1 VAPGTEAGSHALKMA
16 RLIAALIRHGDYH
29 QLTDTPSAHQ
39 PYPLNSEGENQAQQ
53 GAQLLHDMLVR
64 NDWTLEPAI
73 DSSRLLRGWQ
83 TAVIFADRLAALAAS
98 TATLRVESYDEL
110 AERGVGCLANL
121 TIAQIEDILHQDPR
135 VSDPPA
141 DWKADSH
148 YRLPLQGAE
157 SLLEAGERVAA
168 HLSQA
173 MAVLPADDSDR
184 VKLFVGHGAA
194 FRHAAYHL
202 GVLAF
207 EQIRQLSM
215 FHCRP
220 VLIEHL
226 AGGQWRHV
234 EGDWK
239 VRSEYSRFTD

>member
-1 VAPGTEAGSHALKMA
+1 MA

-29 QLTDTPSAHQ
+29 QLPDTPSAHQ
-39 PYPLNSEGENQAQQ
+39 PWPLNSTGETRAQEGAQQ
-53 GAQLLHDMLVR
+53 LHDLIVR
-64 NDWTLEPAI
+64 NNWTLVPSI
-73 DSSRLLRGWQ
+73 DSSRLLRAWQ
-83 TAVIFADRLAALAAS
+83 TAVIFADGLADLAAS
-98 TATLRVESYDEL
+98 TPQIESYDEL
-110 AERGVGCLANL
+110 AERGVGSLANL
-121 TIAQIEDILHQDPR
+121 TIAQIEAILHEDPR

-141 DWKADSH
+141 DWKADSR

-157 SLLEAGERVAA
+157 SLLEAGERGAG
-168 HLSQA
+168 HLSKS
-173 MAVLPADDSDR
+173 MAALPPGDHDR
-184 VKLFVGHGAA
+184 VKVFVGHGAA

-220 VLIEHL
+220 VMIEYL
-226 AGGQWRHV
+226 PGGQWRHD

-239 VRSEYSRFTD
+239 VRSEFSRFTD

>member
-1 VAPGTEAGSHALKMA
+1 MA

-29 QLTDTPSAHQ
+29 QLPDTPSAHQ
-39 PYPLNSEGENQAQQ
+39 AYPLNSEGEIQAQEGVQ
-53 GAQLLHDMLVR
+53 ILHDMIVR
-64 NDWTLEPAI
+64 NAWTLLPAI
-73 DSSRLLRGWQ
+73 DSSRMLRAWQ
-83 TAVIFADRLAALAAS
+83 TAKIFADRLVDLAAS
-98 TATLRVESYDEL
+98 TPRIESYDAL

-121 TIAQIEDILHQDPR
+121 TIAQIEAVLHQDPR

-157 SLLEAGERVAA
+157 SLLEAGERVAG
-168 HLSQA
+168 HLSQS
-173 MAVLPADDSDR
+173 MATLPPADHDR
-184 VKLFVGHGAA
+184 VKIFVGHGAA

-202 GVLAF
+202 GVLTM
-207 EQIRQLSM
+207 EQLRQLSM

-220 VLIEHL
+220 VMLESL
-226 AGGQWRHV
+226 AGGQWRHI

-239 VRSEYSRFTD
+239 VRPESSHFTD